1 MWSVAEWL
9 RSWGWVC
16 ELFGFLSWPQLSSL
30 SLTVTMRSSWW
41 VWWRAWPP
49 KQPLSCEIKGNGE
62 KDFLWFSVSFVQNY
76 FCGSAV
82 AKKLPFLNP
91 TPALPVREE
100 EAKRRWR
107 TTLRYRSVTI
117 SPEKNLSIPRNSLR
131 AFFQIFLHP
140 HISLSAQKHVTF
152 TMGGNL
158 MGIASKYNGN
168 CLRMKNLEL
177 PDCHSAT
184 PYILPT
190 SNRIVAKISNFLHF
204 FGVWCKT

>member
-117 SPEKNLSIPRNSLR
+117 SPEKICPFRETLSVHSFKSFSILIFLSLR
-131 AFFQIFLHP
+131 RSMWP
-140 HISLSAQKHVTF
+140 
-152 TMGGNL
+152 
-158 MGIASKYNGN
+158 
-168 CLRMKNLEL
+168 LRWG
-177 PDCHSAT
+177 A
-184 PYILPT
+184 I
-190 SNRIVAKISNFLHF
+190 
-204 FGVWCKT
+204 